1 MKGHVWFSVIL
12 LIILETLLFGFGC
25 TKIDKPVREDENG
38 GTDLSDDSGDE
49 AGDADGC
56 ALTIE
61 IEKNEILDTEP
72 LILRCEGET
81 GDVSWSAQPLSGT
94 FQPETGSPVLFIPAD
109 VSETTSVIIL
119 AEDEEGY
126 SGSVT
131 ITIVDEGDPPSP
143 GDVLINEIGWAGTLT
158 SSYDEF
164 IELINKEDR
173 PFYLGDWIVEN
184 GGGSGVRLGIYGRI
198 EAESVF
204 LVTNY
209 EYESGQSAIT
219 VRPDMS
225 DARLSL
231 VNSACGPYILK
242 DGNETV
248 MDTVGDGGGYLFG
261 ANEEGM
267 RASMARY
274 SDSCETSWNPG
285 SWYTEGLSVNL
296 SDSTL
301 GTPGGH
307 NSDTPQGAGPADDS
321 ACALVTEYS
330 IDPEDPPELLGMD
343 WAELYITRGGSI
355 SQFTVTDIDGEDS
368 PITGGEEITVQ
379 AGDYLLVVW
388 HGGKD
393 PYESGEF
400 YREDNV
406 FYIPDTTPTGT
417 KDQVVL
423 LSGDLFVDGLAYTSV
438 QELWDYDSDRDYML
452 GSGWSGDPIRAK
464 HASRMKNGEGYAEE
478 LCAGSW
484 DTAAPA
490 TPGAE
495 N

>member
-1 MKGHVWFSVIL
+1 M
-12 LIILETLLFGFGC
+12 
-25 TKIDKPVREDENG
+25 
-38 GTDLSDDSGDE
+38 
-49 AGDADGC
+49 
-56 ALTIE
+56 
-61 IEKNEILDTEP
+61 
-72 LILRCEGET
+72 
-81 GDVSWSAQPLSGT
+81 
-94 FQPETGSPVLFIPAD
+94 
-109 VSETTSVIIL
+109 
-119 AEDEEGY
+119 
-126 SGSVT
+126 
-131 ITIVDEGDPPSP
+131 
-143 GDVLINEIGWAGTLT
+143 
-158 SSYDEF
+158 
-164 IELINKEDR
+164 ELINKTDR

-198 EAESVF
+198 EAEGVF

-231 VNSACGPYILK
+231 VNSACGPFILK
-242 DGNETV
+242 DRNETV
-248 MDTVGDGGGYLFG
+248 MDTVGDGGGYRFG

-274 SDSCETSWNPG
+274 TNAYETSWD
-285 SWYTEGLSVNL
+285 SEEWYTESLSVNL
-296 SDSTL
+296 RDSTL
-301 GTPGGH
+301 GTPGEH
-307 NSDTPQGAGPADDS
+307 NSDTPWGTGSVDDS
-321 ACALVTEYS
+321 ACALITEYY
-330 IDPEDPPELLGMD
+330 IDPPEGPGMD

-355 SQFTVTDIDGEDS
+355 SPFTATDLDGEDS
-368 PITGGEEITVQ
+368 PITNGEEIIVQ

-400 YREDNV
+400 SREDGNT

-452 GSGWSGDPIRAK
+452 GAGWSGDPIRAK
-464 HASRMKNGEGYAEE
+464 HASRIKNGGEYAEE

-484 DTAAPA
+484 DTAAAA